1 MEVTEG
7 VTEHLRCSVHTRGV
21 SGYSATFLQ
30 ACRKRSDEGDSRGGQ
45 SRMAGGT
52 DNLFMGSS
60 RRTGATTMYRSHE
73 ATDRLGG
80 FGEDVFTKAR
90 GEWTEGF

>member
-1 MEVTEG
+1 MEATKG
-7 VTEHLRCSVHTRGV
+7 VTEHPWSSVRTRGV

-30 ACRKRSDEGDSRGGQ
+30 ACRKRSDEFLGGQ
-45 SRMAGGT
+45 SRVAEGT

-60 RRTGATTMYRSHE
+60 RRTGATAMYRSHE
-73 ATDRLGG
+73 TTDRLGG